1 MTKPNLIINNII
13 KENDYFVFVPES
25 KETETKKQAGKI
37 VEYKLTGDLSP
48 SEEELLNQELPTLQE
63 KILLPLR
70 LYLLRKEEICS
81 KYTNF
86 GLWINTHD
94 ELKLLSNIEDIN
106 IFPVIAVFIEKF
118 ADGRIYSQGTLLRQ
132 RYNYQ
137 NDLRAIGEVLKD
149 QIFYLKRSGFTSYL
163 IKEGKNVKD
172 ALLSLNDFSES
183 YQSRLDEEP
192 LWKRVSR
199 K

>member
-1 MTKPNLIINNII
+1 MTKPNLIINNTI
-13 KENDYFVFVPES
+13 KENDYFVFFPDS

-48 SEEELLNQELPTLQE
+48 SEEELLSQELPTPQE

-70 LYLLRKEEICS
+70 LYLLRKEEIHS

-94 ELKLLSNIEDIN
+94 ELKLLNNIEDIN
-106 IFPVIAVFIEKF
+106 AFPVIAVFIEKF
-118 ADGRIYSQGTLLRQ
+118 ADGRIYSQATLLRQ
-132 RYNYQ
+132 KYKYQ

-163 IKEGKNVKD
+163 IKEGKNVED
-172 ALLSLNDFSES
+172 ALLSLNDFSEN
-183 YQSRLDEEP
+183 YQSRLNEEP

>member
-1 MTKPNLIINNII
+1 MTKPNLIINNTI
-13 KENDYFVFVPES
+13 KENDYFVFFPDS

-48 SEEELLNQELPTLQE
+48 SEEELLSQELPTLQE

-70 LYLLRKEEICS
+70 LYLLRKEEIRS

-94 ELKLLSNIEDIN
+94 ELKLLNNIEDIN
-106 IFPVIAVFIEKF
+106 AFPVIAVFIEKF
-118 ADGRIYSQGTLLRQ
+118 ADGRIYSQATLLRQ
-132 RYNYQ
+132 KYKYQ
-137 NDLRAIGEVLKD
+137 NDLRAIGEILKD

-163 IKEGKNVKD
+163 IKEGKNVED
-172 ALLSLNDFSES
+172 ALLSLNDFSEN
-183 YQSRLDEEP
+183 YQSRLNEEP